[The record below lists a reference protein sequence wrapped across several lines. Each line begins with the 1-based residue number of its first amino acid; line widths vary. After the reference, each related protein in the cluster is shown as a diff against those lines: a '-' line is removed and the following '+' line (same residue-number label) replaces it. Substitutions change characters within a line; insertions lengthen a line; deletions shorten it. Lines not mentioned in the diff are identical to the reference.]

1 MLRVIRM
8 SCRLTYLFED
18 KRNKKTHLLH
28 GRDGN
33 NISFQFTHVKHQAT
47 QNPLRFKKLF
57 H

>member
-8 SCRLTYLFED
+8 ACRLTYLFED

-33 NISFQFTHVKHQAT
+33 NISFYFDR
-47 QNPLRFKKLF
+47 L
-57 H
+57 